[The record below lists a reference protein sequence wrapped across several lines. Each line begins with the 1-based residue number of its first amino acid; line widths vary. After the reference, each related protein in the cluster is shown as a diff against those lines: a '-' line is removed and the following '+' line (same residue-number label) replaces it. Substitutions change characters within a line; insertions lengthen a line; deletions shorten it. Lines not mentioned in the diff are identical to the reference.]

1 MKAIIMAGGKGT
13 RLMPLTRDL
22 PKPLVKLIDKPVMEY
37 SINLLKKHGV
47 ADIGVTVGY
56 LADRIISYFGNG
68 ENYGVK
74 LTYFVENE
82 PLGTAG
88 GVKKAAAFLGDDFFV
103 LSGDSYCETDLSKAA
118 AFHKEKN
125 SLFTVVAQPTPH
137 PSAFGVIKTDFSGR
151 ITDFVEKPNIDFPA
165 LVNTGLYVVNS
176 KILSLIPDGFYDF
189 GKNLIPRLV
198 HTAYAHVDYAYWSD
212 VGTLPSYYETNK
224 YLAEKRVSATEKVF

>member
-1 MKAIIMAGGKGT
+1 MNAIIMAGGKGT
-13 RLMPLTRDL
+13 RLMPLTRDV

-37 SINLLKKHGV
+37 AIKLLKQHGIIDV
-47 ADIGVTVGY
+47 GVTVGY

-68 ENYGVK
+68 ENLGVN
-74 LTYFVENE
+74 LTYFVEKE

-88 GVKKAAAFLGDDFFV
+88 GVKKAASFLSEDFFV
-103 LSGDSYCETDLSKAA
+103 LSGDAYSEIDLSKAA
-118 AFHKEKN
+118 AFHKEKK

-151 ITDFVEKPNIDFPA
+151 ITDFAEKPDIDFPA
-165 LVNTGLYVVNS
+165 LVNTGIYVINR

-189 GKNLIPRLV
+189 GKNLLPRLV
-198 HTAYAHVDYAYWSD
+198 HTAYAHVDYAFWSD

-224 YLAEKRVSATEKVF
+224 YLAEKRITVSENIF